1 MAWWDD
7 AAEAVGSAVGWVG
20 DVVEGA
26 VDTTTEVVEEVTE
39 TVTEVAIDGLDALRD
54 GAAAISPAL
63 GAVAN
68 VGLGLLKGV
77 VQAAQDGWAI
87 NLDFVRNIG
96 SLVSSIL
103 HLDLAGV
110 IGDLGNLGINLGQSI
125 AWVIRAGTGGYFAGP
140 ISDYFMR
147 DQALSF
153 IRTQGISCRWLSFE
167 I

>member
-20 DVVEGA
+20 DAVEAA

-39 TVTEVAIDGLDALRD
+39 TVTELANDGLDALRD

-77 VQAAQDGWAI
+77 VQATQDACAI
-87 NLDFVRNIG
+87 VLDFVRNTG
-96 SLVSSIL
+96 ALVSSIL

-110 IGDLGNLGINLGQSI
+110 LGDLANLGINLGQAI
-125 AWVIRAGTGGYFAGP
+125 VLVIRVEM
-140 ISDYFMR
+140 SSVMR
-147 DQALSF
+147 
-153 IRTQGISCRWLSFE
+153 
-167 I
+167 